1 MSSSSMRTN
10 KHYPIYLVMMMV
22 GAIGANA
29 VSLVDRLSLQNWGG
43 LGFFALPQLGGAT
56 TFATTTIVVASISV
70 ALGLV
75 AYIAAN
81 ASKWLGLAA
90 FSLFSSSGAERRK
103 STQQPSLPTPNDI
116 EGVRDGLDQ
125 QLSDLVNIVGRYLET
140 VSKQSDTFQTVQ
152 AGLSADGTV
161 EQIRSIVE
169 ILVSLS
175 AEGQSEAEALRAEL
189 KDAQTQAL
197 TLRRKLVKV
206 EKLATLDPLTSLP
219 NRRHFDEYIDA
230 AVTESHDDFTPL
242 SVVMIDIDHFK
253 RINDSFGHPTG
264 DAVLKQMASL
274 IAKSV
279 RSNDLVARFGGEE
292 FVLVLKKTAK
302 GDARQIAER
311 IRTNILAEN
320 WVNPKSNAGLGKVTA
335 SFGIAEIID
344 NEEPD
349 GLVARA
355 DKQLYS
361 AKKLGRNRVE
371 MDMTR

>member
-1 MSSSSMRTN
+1 M
-10 KHYPIYLVMMMV
+10 
-22 GAIGANA
+22 
-29 VSLVDRLSLQNWGG
+29 
-43 LGFFALPQLGGAT
+43 
-56 TFATTTIVVASISV
+56 
-70 ALGLV
+70 
-75 AYIAAN
+75 
-81 ASKWLGLAA
+81 
-90 FSLFSSSGAERRK
+90 
-103 STQQPSLPTPNDI
+103 
-116 EGVRDGLDQ
+116 
-125 QLSDLVNIVGRYLET
+125 
-140 VSKQSDTFQTVQ
+140 Q